1 MLAREK
7 EDWGGGGGYK
17 SNAKFGIAIY
27 LVPVLYALI
36 VGIKRLKA
44 LESLPF
50 YTCTILKFE
59 KKNLLKNAENIISE
73 GVDLADFPGEHAPR
87 SPRSLRIWRLRHWPR
102 LL

>member
-1 MLAREK
+1 M
-7 EDWGGGGGYK
+7 GVHK

-27 LVPVLYALI
+27 LVPVLHALI

-59 KKNLLKNAENIISE
+59 KK
-73 GVDLADFPGEHAPR
+73 
-87 SPRSLRIWRLRHWPR
+87 SLEKY
-102 LL
+102 